1 MKRTRFTDILKV
13 KKQKLSEVE
22 RELQDVQ
29 NRKIRLELQIKQVDK
44 EVALL
49 ESPKSGDFGTLQ
61 MARQAFLTLI
71 QEKELLT
78 QKLVTRIKQLEG
90 LKILH
95 KEVNID
101 YEKIAYLHAEE
112 IKKEIKRIA
121 VEESKELDE
130 IANILFVNK
139 REKVEV

>member
-1 MKRTRFTDILKV
+1 MKTRFTDILKV

-29 NRKIRLELQIKQVDK
+29 NRKKRLELKIKQVDK
-44 EVALL
+44 DVSSLKL
-49 ESPKSGDFGTLQ
+49 PKSGDFGTLQ
-61 MARQAFLTLI
+61 MSRQAFLTLI
-71 QEKELLT
+71 REKELLA
-78 QKLVTRIKQLEG
+78 QKLSTRIKQIEG
-90 LKILH
+90 LKILY

-112 IKKEIKRIA
+112 IKKEMKRIA
-121 VEESKELDE
+121 DEESKELDE

-139 REKVEV
+139 KEKVEV